1 MKIRMLAGTCA
12 ALALANCAPTADPGT
27 PAWTAQQEQLKQE
40 ARADQVKQAAA
51 EVPSWYMNPPADD
64 VAIYAPG
71 AATSGDLQLAFDKA
85 VMGAKRALADRVN
98 SRLSSK
104 MKEFLSE
111 SGAAEDG
118 KVAIESERVTSNLI
132 TEVNLSGYD
141 ITQKKLVP
149 SGATYRAYVLVRYPL
164 GGANRILVDQI
175 HKNEL
180 LESKVR
186 ASKAF
191 QDLEKDIQAARPA
204 EPAAPVA
211 APPAEVKSA
220 EEKKG

>member
-1 MKIRMLAGTCA
+1 MRIHILAAT
-12 ALALANCAPTADPGT
+12 ALTLTLGACAPVADPGT
-27 PAWTAQQEQLKQE
+27 AAWTAQQEQKKQE
-40 ARADQVKQAAA
+40 ARTDQVKQAAA
-51 EVPSWYMNPPADD
+51 DVPSWYMAPPADD

-71 AATSGDLQLAFDKA
+71 AATSGDLQLAFDKS
-85 VMGAKRALADRVN
+85 VMGAKRALADRIN

-118 KVAIESERVTSNLI
+118 KVVIESERVTSNLI

-141 ITQKKLVP
+141 IIEKKLVP

-164 GGANRILVDQI
+164 GNANRILVDQI

-180 LESKVR
+180 LEGKVR

-191 QDLEKDIQAARPA
+191 QDLEKDIQSARPA

-211 APPAEVKSA
+211 APPVEKAPDD
-220 EEKKG
+220 KKG

>member
-1 MKIRMLAGTCA
+1 MRIRILA
-12 ALALANCAPTADPGT
+12 ALALTLGACTPTADPGT
-27 PAWTAQQEQLKQE
+27 AAWTAQQEQMKQE

-51 EVPSWYMNPPADD
+51 DVPSWYMAPPADD
-64 VAIYAPG
+64 AAIYAPG

-85 VMGAKRALADRVN
+85 VMGAKRSLADRIN

-118 KVAIESERVTSNLI
+118 KVVIESERVTSNLI
-132 TEVNLSGYD
+132 TEVNLSGYV
-141 ITQKKLVP
+141 IIQKKLVP
-149 SGATYRAYVLVRYPL
+149 SGTTYRAYVLVQYPL
-164 GGANRILVDQI
+164 GSANRILVDQI

-191 QDLEKDIQAARPA
+191 QDLEKDIQSARPA
-204 EPAAPVA
+204 EPVAP
-211 APPAEVKSA
+211 PPAEVRA
-220 EEKKG
+220 PDDKKG